1 MSQATTLSESELKY
15 CATNIDLCCNVDR
28 CYDVVIVCT
37 GNPSQEKYWQSR
49 LESGLGV
56 FFPKTTVVLAVHEDW
71 EGGAG
76 NGLGTLYAYKKACAA
91 ATLRDID
98 LPQLLRDGAS
108 VALYHT
114 AGKGTRLAPLPGSEN
129 NNKPGVQLPAQVT
142 LSNGEKVNVSIL
154 EAVIKQTGIYAKSR
168 GGRVSVYW
176 GDQVFIPSIDASYAP
191 IAHADILCK
200 LRPMPTADEW
210 AAEGLQNYGLIAVN
224 DKGQAAQVEKV
235 THETATRLLQD
246 GLGQVSQVGTSLG
259 SFSVSAVFLEAL
271 MDEFTPELEKKSGK
285 LDTDPHFWMPLT
297 LSEKS
302 YVEVMKQKGVEE
314 GVSRDHFKRMDEF
327 KRNKLPQDDTLGI
340 FGAVD
345 VGRNCYWW
353 DYGQLRWYWKNN
365 MLAIDGSVEATML
378 RKFYLM
384 EANRTEDTAEETL
397 KLLKRDE
404 SSIVLNCRVQGD
416 SSVEK
421 SLLSNVVAAE
431 VNVSNALLVNVSA
444 KKIKGSGGILYN
456 VVDDSEDGITLSDG
470 DVRADIVTA
479 NGEKISMKT
488 NLSQDSGKAWKIK
501 LDGNDRSFEDIYKM
515 NLEAD
520 IMAAFAKAK
529 EMHAALRGNL

>member
-1 MSQATTLSESELKY
+1 
-15 CATNIDLCCNVDR
+15 
-28 CYDVVIVCT
+28 
-37 GNPSQEKYWQSR
+37 
-49 LESGLGV
+49 
-56 FFPKTTVVLAVHEDW
+56 
-71 EGGAG
+71 
-76 NGLGTLYAYKKACAA
+76 
-91 ATLRDID
+91 
-98 LPQLLRDGAS
+98 
-108 VALYHT
+108 
-114 AGKGTRLAPLPGSEN
+114 
-129 NNKPGVQLPAQVT
+129 
-142 LSNGEKVNVSIL
+142 
-154 EAVIKQTGIYAKSR
+154 
-168 GGRVSVYW
+168 
-176 GDQVFIPSIDASYAP
+176 
-191 IAHADILCK
+191 
-200 LRPMPTADEW
+200 
-210 AAEGLQNYGLIAVN
+210 
-224 DKGQAAQVEKV
+224 
-235 THETATRLLQD
+235 
-246 GLGQVSQVGTSLG
+246 
-259 SFSVSAVFLEAL
+259 
-271 MDEFTPELEKKSGK
+271 MD
-285 LDTDPHFWMPLT
+285 D
-297 LSEKS
+297 
-302 YVEVMKQKGVEE
+302 
-314 GVSRDHFKRMDEF
+314 F

-404 SSIVLNCRVQGD
+404 SSIVLNCKVQGD

-456 VVDDSEDGITLSDG
+456 VVDDSEDGITLNDG

-479 NGEKISMKT
+479 SGEKISMKT

-515 NLEAD
+515 NLQAD
-520 IMAAFAKAK
+520 LMAAFAKAK

>member
-1 MSQATTLSESELKY
+1 MAAVLNETELKY
-15 CATNIDLCCNVDR
+15 CADNIELCCTVDL
-28 CYDVVIVCT
+28 CYDVIIVCT
-37 GNPSQEKYWQSR
+37 GNASQEKYWQER
-49 LESGLGV
+49 LEKGLGV
-56 FFPKTTVVLAVHEDW
+56 FFPKSSIVLAVHEDW
-71 EGGAG
+71 VGGAG
-76 NGLGTLYAYKKACAA
+76 NGLGTLYAYKKACLAA
-91 ATLRDID
+91 NARDID
-98 LPQLLRDGAS
+98 LPKMLKDGAS

-129 NNKPGVQLPAQVT
+129 NNKPGVQLPSQVE
-142 LSNGEKVNVSIL
+142 LSDGSKVNVSIL

-176 GDQVFIPSIDASYAP
+176 GDQVFIPSIDASYKP

-200 LRPMPTADEW
+200 LRPMPTAEEW
-210 AAEGLQNYGLIAVN
+210 ATEGLQNYGLIAVN

-246 GLGQVSQVGTSLG
+246 GLGQVNQVGTSLG
-259 SFSVSAVFLEAL
+259 SFSVSAAFLEAL
-271 MDEFTPELEKKSGK
+271 MVEFASELDAKVGK

-302 YVEVMKQKGVEE
+302 YIEIMTQKGVEAD
-314 GVSRDHFKRMDEF
+314 VSLKHFQRMENF
-327 KRNKLPQDDTLGI
+327 KKSKLPQDDGLGI

-365 MLAIDGSVEATML
+365 MLAIDNSTEATML

-384 EANRTEDTAEETL
+384 ESNRTKDTSDETM
-397 KLLKRDE
+397 KVVKSDK
-404 SSIVLNCRVQGD
+404 SSILLNCNVKNE
-416 SSVEK
+416 SSVET

-431 VNVSNALLVNVSA
+431 LQLKNSLLVNVTA
-444 KKIKGSGGILYN
+444 KKITGTGGILYN
-456 VVDDSEDGITLSDG
+456 VVDDSEDGIVLTEG
-470 DVRADIVTA
+470 DVRADIITGS
-479 NGEKISMKT
+479 GEKVSMKT
-488 NLSQDSGKAWKIK
+488 NLSQDSGKAWKIT

-515 NLEAD
+515 NLSAD
-520 IMAAFAKAK
+520 IMSAFEKAK
-529 EMHAALRGNL
+529 ELHTALREKL